1 MVIICHLENIEVSL
15 DALQRSI
22 AVMALSVYEV
32 VTDVR
37 GMLLGDALVAVVNV
51 PKVQIVARN
60 RVYELGRGIL
70 RLP

>member
-15 DALQRSI
+15 DALQRSV
-22 AVMALSVYEV
+22 AVVALRVYEV
-32 VTDVR
+32 VANVR
-37 GMLLGDALVAVVNV
+37 SLLLRDALVAIVNV

>member
-22 AVMALSVYEV
+22 AVMALRVYEV
-32 VTDVR
+32 VANVR

-51 PKVQIVARN
+51 PKVQIVARD
-60 RVYELGRGIL
+60 RVYELG
-70 RLP
+70 